1 MIATT
6 AQRVVGVGDLAVS
19 AIPDEALVTYALG
32 SCLGIAV
39 HDPVARVSGLLHAM
53 LPDSAIDLGNGP
65 AQPAKYIDT
74 GVPALFRECYR
85 HGARKERMTV
95 KVAGGAFAGATP
107 EEDRF
112 QIGKRNLIALRRI
125 FWKNGVLIHA
135 EDVGGCQTARTMV
148 LDVASGDVLLRVNG
162 VDRPL

>member
-1 MIATT
+1 MSDALT
-6 AQRVVGVGDLAVS
+6 QRIVGVGDLAVS
-19 AIPDEALVTYALG
+19 ARADERLVTYALG

-39 HDPVARVSGLLHAM
+39 HDPAARVAGLLHVM
-53 LPDSAIDLGNGP
+53 LPDSGIETATGQH
-65 AQPAKYIDT
+65 QPARYVDT
-74 GVPALFRECYR
+74 GVPILFRECYR

-107 EEDRF
+107 DEDHF
-112 QIGKRNLIALRRI
+112 QIGKRNLVALRRL

-148 LDVASGDVLLRVNG
+148 LDVATGGVTLRING